1 MFSSTFPN
9 FNSGPKLSQSLVSAW
24 LDSGPPMST
33 RRRVPLLTKMQMNM
47 DPNGQSPWFT
57 TSGTP
62 DNAYPPMNNSGVG
75 GGAMGVGPGHTM
87 GPGGRM
93 GAPMTP
99 GTFPAPISTSSSMGG
114 DEYQYNDEE
123 DYENEPPL
131 LEGKRTLP
139 VACT

>member
-1 MFSSTFPN
+1 
-9 FNSGPKLSQSLVSAW
+9 
-24 LDSGPPMST
+24 
-33 RRRVPLLTKMQMNM
+33 MQMNM

-57 TSGTP
+57 TSGAP
-62 DNAYPPMNNSGVG
+62 DNAYPPMNNSGMG
-75 GGAMGVGPGHTM
+75 GGAMGVGPGHNM
-87 GPGGRM
+87 GAGGRM

-131 LEGKRTLP
+131 LEGKLTCLLY
-139 VACT
+139 VYGCVESSYVSANEQSWAFTSTTSG